1 MMPGMDGPAT
11 LKALRE
17 IPEMAQTPVIFMTA
31 SVQPNEIRHVRSLG
45 AIDVIPK
52 PFDPMM
58 LSAQIRE
65 IWQRRVA

>member
-1 MMPGMDGPAT
+1 M
-11 LKALRE
+11 
-17 IPEMAQTPVIFMTA
+17 PEMAHTPAIFMTA
-31 SVQPNEIRHVRSLG
+31 KVQPSEIQHIRSLG

-65 IWQRRVA
+65 MWQRRAN